1 MLKEIFFKHQHK
13 KQLLIAILGSFIGF
27 VFLLTSV
34 HYYIKSKQLGEGKEI
49 LGSNLLILQKKIS
62 KFNTLGLN
70 SNTFSQKEI
79 KEIKSLP
86 FITKADPILN
96 NKFGVSLGMREEGL
110 PYFRTDIY
118 VQSVSS
124 DLMDIQVDNWHWD
137 KSKKK
142 IPLVMPRDFMVMLNQ
157 FAASY
162 HIPQVSEDLAKT
174 FNFRLDISGN
184 NEKEGFDAQII
195 GFSNQISAIL
205 VPIEFMDYANKLYGD
220 TSEAVVSQMMIS
232 VKTGSFGQLQEV
244 MDDKNLDVKK
254 SEMMITKVK
263 SILSAVLGVLLII
276 GILIVLL
283 SALVVFQYSQ
293 LLISKADYEIN
304 VLLRL
309 GYHPK
314 ALAKSFLTYFTKIFG
329 GLFIASCL
337 GFIGLKFVL
346 DHFAEQSGFSING
359 FPSITAFLI
368 LLLTVISIIA
378 INYMQVKQS
387 IVKKIKIVK

>member
-13 KQLLIAILGSFIGF
+13 RQLLIAILGSFIGF

-49 LGSNLLILQKKIS
+49 LGSNLLIVQKKVS
-62 KFNTLGLN
+62 KFNALGLN
-70 SNTFSQKEI
+70 SNTFSQKQI
-79 KEIKSLP
+79 NEIKSLP
-86 FITKADPILN
+86 FVTKADPILN
-96 NKFGVSLGMREEGL
+96 NKFGVSLGMNEEGL

-118 VQSVSS
+118 VQSVTS
-124 DLMDIQVDNWHWD
+124 DLMDIQIDNWHWD

-142 IPLVMPRDFMVMLNQ
+142 IPIVMPRDFMVMLNQ

-162 HIPQVSEDLAKT
+162 HIPQVSEDLART

-205 VPIEFMDYANKLYGD
+205 VPIEFMEYANKRYGD
-220 TSEAVVSQMMIS
+220 TSEAVVSQIMLS

-309 GYHPK
+309 GYHPNV
-314 ALAKSFLTYFTKIFG
+314 LAKSFLTYFTKIFG
-329 GLFIASCL
+329 GLFIASCF
-337 GFIGLKFVL
+337 GFIGLKFIL
-346 DHFAEQSGFSING
+346 DGFFEKSGFPING
-359 FPSITAFLI
+359 FPSVIAFII
-368 LLLTVISIIA
+368 LLLIVITIIV
-378 INYMQVKQS
+378 INYIQVKQS